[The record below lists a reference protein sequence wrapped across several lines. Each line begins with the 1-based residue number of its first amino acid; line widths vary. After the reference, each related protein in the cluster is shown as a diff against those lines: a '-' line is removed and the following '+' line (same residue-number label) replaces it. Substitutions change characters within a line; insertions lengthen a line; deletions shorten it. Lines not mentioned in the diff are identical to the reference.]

1 MVFLVGVLSWISY
14 LTYKHI
20 HPDGTADSIKKIT
33 TDPGKLFLYFYLII
47 ARKRSFG
54 QGNLVT
60 PVCQLFCSE
69 SGVYPSMQWVRS
81 CVYTRMQFN
90 SGCLPR
96 GVCPGGVSTWGCL
109 RGVGAYT
116 PWIERQTCPGR
127 RGRHPRPPRPP
138 DLEVDTP

>member
-20 HPDGTADSIKKIT
+20 HPDGTADSIRKNT
-33 TDPGKLFLYFYLII
+33 TDSGKLFLYFYLIT

-69 SGVYPSMQWVRS
+69 GGVYPSMQWVRW
-81 CVYTRMQFN
+81 CVYTRMQFTD
-90 SGCLPR
+90 GCLPR
-96 GVCPGGVSTWGCL
+96 GVCLPGGVCV
-109 RGVGAYT
+109 GVGCT
-116 PWIERQTCPGR
+116 PPGP
-127 RGRHPRPPRPP
+127 RGRHVLEVEADTPDP
-138 DLEVDTP
+138 DLEADTP